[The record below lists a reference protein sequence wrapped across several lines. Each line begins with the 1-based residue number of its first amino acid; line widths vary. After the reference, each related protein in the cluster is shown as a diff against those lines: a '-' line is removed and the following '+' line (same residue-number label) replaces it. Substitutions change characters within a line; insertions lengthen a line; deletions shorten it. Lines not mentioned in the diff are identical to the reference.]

1 MVFEEIEKEK
11 KKNPKMQRHQ
21 RSFVRCPNYEKRS
34 QKADDERFVIVY
46 RGLKLAADEKRKEK
60 DFVCDR
66 PRRLHCL
73 S

>member
-1 MVFEEIEKEK
+1 
-11 KKNPKMQRHQ
+11 MQRHR

-34 QKADDERFVIVY
+34 DDERFVTVY
-46 RGLKLAADEKRKEK
+46 RGLKLAAEEKREEK